1 MIFFLQYETN
11 DLLCTP
17 PHTPNCIYCGNAH
30 VSLNGHRNGRQL
42 YRCRY
47 PSCLKQFTDKGSVF
61 GHHFPPE
68 VTGEAVGQFYH
79 GMSLAQVVEKM
90 SERAGDAP
98 LSRETVRRWV
108 IMHTREAL
116 RRMDGVKAATSG
128 YWVAVDIVECRRDR
142 SEVWAW
148 FIFDAI
154 TMFALACH
162 LSGGRNKEEA
172 AVVLRMAVGAAF
184 SLKAPVLVVWKA
196 PSPYDDA
203 VRKMFP
209 KAFDQSE
216 PINGSPG
223 NDAVP
228 EAVEKAL
235 RVEVR
240 RALRMKGLD
249 RGLLHL
255 RGWLLSIN
263 FMEGYQVLPGKEPP
277 CTGVGLRSYLTNWQ
291 SVAKPRPVHRSEPR

>member
-1 MIFFLQYETN
+1 MFSPY
-11 DLLCTP
+11 
-17 PHTPNCIYCGNAH
+17 TPNCIYCGTTR
-30 VSLNGHRNGRQL
+30 VRLNGHRNGRQL
-42 YRCRY
+42 YWCRY
-47 PSCLKQFTDKGSVF
+47 PSCLKQFTDRGSVF

-68 VTGEAVGQFYH
+68 VIGEAVAHFYQ
-79 GMSLAQVVEKM
+79 GMSLTQVVEEM
-90 SERAGDAP
+90 SDRVGDAP

-108 IMHTREAL
+108 IIYTREAL
-116 RRMDGVKAATSG
+116 RRLDGVTAETG
-128 YWVAVDIVECRRDR
+128 GIWLAVDIVESKRDG
-142 SEVWAW
+142 SEVCAW
-148 FIFDAI
+148 FVFDAFN
-154 TMFALACH
+154 MFALACH
-162 LSGGRNKEEA
+162 LSGERNEEEA
-172 AVVLRMAVGAAF
+172 ATVLRMAGGAAF

-216 PINGSPG
+216 RINGSPG

-263 FMEGYQVLPGKEPP
+263 FMEGDQVLQGGEPP
-277 CTGVGLRSYLTNWQ
+277 CTMVGLRSYVTNWQ

>member
-1 MIFFLQYETN
+1 MRQMTCYVP
-11 DLLCTP
+11 P

-172 AVVLRMAVGAAF
+172 AVVLRMAGDAA
-184 SLKAPVLVVWKA
+184 LRAPLAVQWRI
-196 PSPYDDA
+196 PSPYAAA
-203 VRKMFP
+203 VREIFP
-209 KAFDQSE
+209 ETEDMNMPTIE
-216 PINGSPG
+216 GPG
-223 NDAVP
+223 GELLPGVI
-228 EAVEKAL
+228 EEAL
-235 RVEVR
+235 RVEVKR
-240 RALRMKGLD
+240 TLRMGNLD